1 MLVLFPTLLLLLE
14 LLELSEL
21 LIFWFITAVC
31 RIFIWLLMI
40 VELEFKIFTPD
51 DMFIIPVDKDDG
63 LFGFEDIIF
72 VQF

>member
-1 MLVLFPTLLLLLE
+1 
-14 LLELSEL
+14 
-21 LIFWFITAVC
+21 
-31 RIFIWLLMI
+31 MI

-72 VQF
+72 VQLKILQLT